1 MMRNVMAQGKQA
13 KILSPAQIRT
23 TLQFL
28 DSTRNP
34 ERDKVMFLLSIKAGM
49 RAKEI
54 ASLTWAMVTDSDRN
68 IDDAIRLQDIA
79 SKGRGGRT
87 MPLNEELKSA
97 LILLKDL
104 MEINR
109 LERGFVFD
117 LASNVVSSERGARMS
132 PNSIAHWFKRL
143 YQDSLGFDQC
153 SSHSGRRTAI
163 TNWSRNVSRVGGS
176 LRDVQALAGHSS
188 LAMTQLYIEQNSDAQ
203 KKLIELG

>member
-34 ERDKVMFLLSIKAGM
+34 ERDKVMFLLSVKAGM

-54 ASLTWAMVTDSDRN
+54 ASVTWAMVIDSDGN
-68 IDDAIRLQDIA
+68 IDDAIQLQDIA
-79 SKGRGGRT
+79 SKGKGGRT
-87 MPLNEELKSA
+87 IPLNKELKIA
-97 LILLKDL
+97 LMDLK
-104 MEINR
+104 EQEENKR
-109 LERGFVFD
+109 LQRGFPLN
-117 LASNVVSSERGARMS
+117 LASTIISSERGEHMS
-132 PNSIAHWFKRL
+132 ANSIAHWFKRL
-143 YQDSLGFDQC
+143 YQSNLGFDSC

-163 TNWSRNVSRVGGS
+163 TNWSRNVSRAGGS

-203 KKLIELG
+203 KKLIDMG